1 MKKLILLLL
10 IISIPS
16 LAAGESVKE
25 RMQKARERE
34 AIERESAPAKA
45 RAEREAPES
54 KSAVE
59 KTETEAVETEA
70 VETEAVETEAVE
82 TEAVETEADEP
93 VRSDQAKVDFYMVE
107 SCPYCRKI
115 EGFFIRRNVA
125 YNKYDIEKDKA
136 AEKRYKALG
145 AQRTPFTVIDGTAI
159 PGYNLEAIL
168 KALKAL
174 DQ

>member
-1 MKKLILLLL
+1 
-10 IISIPS
+10 
-16 LAAGESVKE
+16 
-25 RMQKARERE
+25 
-34 AIERESAPAKA
+34 
-45 RAEREAPES
+45 
-54 KSAVE
+54 
-59 KTETEAVETEA
+59 
-70 VETEAVETEAVE
+70 
-82 TEAVETEADEP
+82 
-93 VRSDQAKVDFYMVE
+93 MVE

-115 EGFFIRRNVA
+115 GDFFIRRNVA

>member
-59 KTETEAVETEA
+59 KT
-70 VETEAVETEAVE
+70 ETEAVETEAVE